1 MNQVISTQGFPP
13 AKRVAAWNEAACTQ
27 LSPMSVQPVD
37 ASQFSGHMSRSEFP
51 HIRAVDIAC
60 GGAVVQRSH
69 SHVVLASEPVFML
82 DLQLEGE
89 SLCEHAGRVAH
100 LRPGDF
106 VLTDS
111 TRPHRVVFNAPVV
124 MRILRM
130 PAATLRRY
138 LGCPEL
144 IVGIRVAGDSGY
156 RRIASHFLRKLGSQE
171 GIDTLAPEA
180 SHLENASMEL
190 LASACSQL
198 REARTERSSLGTLH
212 RFQAI
217 EHIEKSLH
225 RPDLTP
231 SAVAMALRITP
242 RYLHRLFSGDGET
255 VGRYILKR
263 RLERCAQ
270 QLSAPLH
277 DCRHISDIAFSG
289 GFSTVAHFCRTFRKH
304 FSLSPGEF
312 REHARKSREQSSR
325 NPLTPGTLER

>member
-1 MNQVISTQGFPP
+1 MDATQF
-13 AKRVAAWNEAACTQ
+13 R
-27 LSPMSVQPVD
+27 
-37 ASQFSGHMSRSEFP
+37 GHMSRSEFP
-51 HIRAVDIAC
+51 HIRAIDIAC
-60 GGAVVQRSH
+60 GAAVVQRSH
-69 SHVVLASEPVFML
+69 SHVVLTSEPVFML

-111 TRPHRVVFNAPVV
+111 TLPHRVVINAPVV

-138 LGCPEL
+138 VGCPEL
-144 IVGIRVAGDSGY
+144 IVGMRVAGDSGY

-171 GIDTLAPEA
+171 GIDTLAPES

-198 REARTERSSLGTLH
+198 REARVERSSLATMH

-217 EHIEKSLH
+217 DYIEKSLH
-225 RPDLTP
+225 KSDLTP
-231 SAVAMALRITP
+231 SSVAMALRITP

-263 RLERCAQ
+263 RLERCAE
-270 QLSAPLH
+270 QLAAPLH
-277 DCRHISDIAFSG
+277 DSRHISDIAFAG
-289 GFSTVAHFCRTFRKH
+289 GFSSVAHFCRTFRKQYD
-304 FSLSPGEF
+304 LSPGEF
-312 REHARKSREQSSR
+312 RERACNRRESSH
-325 NPLTPGTLER
+325 NPLTRETLRR